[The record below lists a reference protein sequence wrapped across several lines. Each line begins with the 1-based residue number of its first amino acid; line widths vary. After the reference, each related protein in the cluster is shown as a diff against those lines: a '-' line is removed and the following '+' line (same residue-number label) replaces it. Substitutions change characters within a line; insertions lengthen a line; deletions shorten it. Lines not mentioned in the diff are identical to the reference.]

1 MLGQRTHADK
11 INDQAGDNFDKKG
24 RLDLHNI
31 HLSLYYF
38 RNLSSLSIF
47 GCCFKK
53 STEELKEKAIID
65 LGMTKLKNDLN
76 FQNLLDRIK
85 MSQHETV
92 QLHEKKIINYDEFEF
107 NEPVKIPAL
116 YFNKE
121 Y

>member
-1 MLGQRTHADK
+1 
-11 INDQAGDNFDKKG
+11 
-24 RLDLHNI
+24 
-31 HLSLYYF
+31 
-38 RNLSSLSIF
+38 
-47 GCCFKK
+47 
-53 STEELKEKAIID
+53 
-65 LGMTKLKNDLN
+65 MTKLKDDLN

-121 Y
+121 YQKQNQGGCRKYLKTMGNQFFGETVKKQLVKD